1 MTECTL
7 CELPAPGPPVEGE
20 DGEPFCCRGCR
31 EVHDA
36 LGGREELPG
45 AEFPAGGDGEPDP
58 EYERPEGYETT
69 YLRVDG
75 MHCPTCE
82 LFLESTADGEGIA
95 TTRASYV
102 TDTVRIDHDPER
114 LSEADLREELS
125 GLGYRA
131 YARDDP
137 LAETRSENR
146 VLGRIVAGVLFGM
159 MVMYLYVTIIYP
171 TYFGGLFYDEATA
184 AFIGEAVASPTAN
197 YFFLVVAVPTTL
209 VLLITGGPIL
219 KGAYVSLKTRSP
231 SMDLLVAIAA
241 LAAYVYSVVAVLA
254 GGTHVYFDVT
264 VAIIVVVTVGRY
276 YKSTVKR
283 EAWETLTELTT
294 SRVESAR
301 LYEDG
306 STTEVDV
313 ADLEGGQEVLVRE
326 GDRVPVDGTV
336 AEGEATVDE
345 AVVTGE
351 SLPVTRRAGEPVVGG
366 SLVRSGAA
374 VVTVGEGAT
383 SSLDRLTDVVWNLQ
397 TSTHGIQG
405 LADRIATVFVP
416 VVLVLAAVATAASL
430 AFGATVGAAVLVGLT
445 VLIVACPCSVGL
457 ATPLAVAS
465 GIREALDRGIVVFD
479 ETVFER
485 LRDVDVVV
493 FDKTGTITTGEMR
506 VVDSEGPTEAFSLAA
521 ELEARSAHPIA
532 EAIAAEFGGA
542 TATDGGVLE
551 GSSDT
556 EDGPRVSEFRSY
568 ATGVG
573 GVVEG
578 TRLLVGHPD
587 LFAERGWRLPAGIE
601 ATVEEN
607 RRFGRLPVVVGREG
621 RAEGVVV
628 VGDEP
633 RAGWEEAI
641 DRLSARGVEVVLLT
655 GDDESATAFFRDHP
669 GVDHVFAG
677 VPPEAKAETVARFR
691 ADGRVAM
698 VGDGTNDA
706 PALARADLG
715 IAMGGGTALAAD
727 AADVAIVDDDLAA
740 IETIFELS
748 TAAGRRVRGNVGWA
762 FFYNGVAIP
771 LAITGLL
778 NPLFAALAMVSSSL
792 LVVLNSSRELLE

>member
-1 MTECTL
+1 MADCTL
-7 CELPAPGPPVEGE
+7 CELPVPEPPIENG

-31 EVHDA
+31 EVHDV
-36 LGGREELPG
+36 LGDHEELSDAG
-45 AEFPAGGDGEPDP
+45 ADGDDEP

-69 YLRVDG
+69 YLRIDG

-82 LFLESTADGEGIA
+82 LFLESTADGEGVSTA
-95 TTRASYV
+95 RASYV
-102 TDTVRIDHDPER
+102 TDTVRIDHDPGR
-114 LSEADLREELS
+114 VSESDLREELS

-219 KGAYVSLKTRSP
+219 KGAYVSLRTRSP

-241 LAAYVYSVVAVLA
+241 LAAYLYSVVAVLA

-264 VAIIVVVTVGRY
+264 VAIVVVVTVGRY

-283 EAWETLTELTT
+283 EAWETLTELTA

-313 ADLEGGQEVLVRE
+313 ADLEGGQRVLVRE

-336 AEGEATVDE
+336 EEGEATVDE

-351 SLPVTRRAGEPVVGG
+351 SLPVTRRPGEPVVGG

-374 VVTVGEGAT
+374 VVTVGEGVT

-416 VVLVLAAVATAASL
+416 VVAVLAVVATAASL
-430 AFGATVGAAVLVGLT
+430 VLVGDVGAAVLVGLT

-465 GIREALDRGIVVFD
+465 GIREALGRGIVVFD

-485 LRDVDVVV
+485 LRGIDVVV

-506 VVDSEGPTEAFSLAA
+506 VVDSEGPREAFALAA
-521 ELEARSAHPIA
+521 ALEARSAHPIA
-532 EAIAAEFGGA
+532 EAIADEFGGVA
-542 TATDGGVLE
+542 ATDGGVLDE
-551 GSSDT
+551 PAS

-573 GVVEG
+573 GVVDG
-578 TRLLVGHPD
+578 TSTLVGHPD
-587 LFAERGWRLPAGIE
+587 LFADRGWRVPGEVE
-601 ATVEEN
+601 ATVEAN
-607 RRFGRLPVVVGREG
+607 RQFGRLPVVVGREG

-641 DRLSARGVEVVLLT
+641 DRLSARGIEVALLT

-669 GVDHVFAG
+669 GVDHVFAE
-677 VPPEAKAETVARFR
+677 VPPEGKAETVARFR

-748 TAAGRRVRGNVGWA
+748 AAAGRRVRGNVGWA